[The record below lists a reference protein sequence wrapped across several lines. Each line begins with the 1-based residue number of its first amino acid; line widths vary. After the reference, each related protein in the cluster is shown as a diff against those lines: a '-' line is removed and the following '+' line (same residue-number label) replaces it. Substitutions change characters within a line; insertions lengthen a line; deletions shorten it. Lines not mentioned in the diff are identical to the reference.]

1 MVSHKTEVTVGKT
14 HITFETGELARLA
27 NGAVLLRTGDTAI
40 LATACMAP
48 NANPEADFFPL
59 RVDYTERFSSVGKTL
74 QGYIKREGRP
84 TSTETIV
91 SRLIDRPLR
100 PMFPEGFMNEVQ
112 LIAQVLSFDAENQLE
127 PHAINAVSAA
137 LQISDVPSGKTVAAV
152 RIGYLNDQFIINPT
166 IQNQE
171 KSKLNLVLAGTHEA
185 ILMIEGGCNFLSEE
199 QILEAI
205 SLGHHE
211 IKKITHAIDQLVEKC
226 GKKKAEFVNMAPP
239 HALIQE
245 IESRFGSELKEAL
258 FQLKKTDRSD
268 AVGAVQVKITEEFTP
283 KIEEMGLPAN
293 RLQAAIKIAKSNI
306 LRKEALTHNKR
317 IDGRSLDQV
326 RPISVKLG
334 LFSRTH
340 GSALFTRGETQ
351 ALCIATLGSTT
362 SMQKTESLYGDVVER
377 CYLQYSFPPF
387 SVGEVGRLG
396 SPGRREV
403 GHGKLAERAILEIIP
418 SQENFHYSMRI
429 ESNILES
436 NGSSSQASVCG
447 GALALLDAGV
457 PIKELV
463 SGVAMG
469 LILEKNRYVVLT
481 DILGTEDDLGDM
493 DFKVAGGASGITSF
507 QMDIKVEGI
516 TIEIMKEALS
526 RAKEGRMHILE
537 EMKKAVPSKQKGLS
551 KFAPRL
557 VNIKIHPNKIGT
569 LIGPGGKQIRLIQ
582 ALGVTVDVTDEGM
595 VTISGNDAE
604 AVEKAHKMVSD
615 IVAEVEVGKTYT
627 GEVVSIVPFG
637 AFIALPGQKEGLL
650 HVSEIA
656 HERVNNVEDYLKEK
670 QQVEVKVLEINDRGQ
685 IRLSRKVLLPKE
697 KKETVQST

>member
-1 MVSHKTEVTVGKT
+1 MASHKTDVVVGKT
-14 HITFETGELARLA
+14 HISFETGELARLA
-27 NGAVLLRTGDTAI
+27 NGSVLLRTGDTAI

-48 NANPEADFFPL
+48 KANPEADFFPL
-59 RVDYTERFSSVGKTL
+59 RVDYIERFSSVGKTL
-74 QGYIKREGRP
+74 AGYIKREGRP
-84 TSTETIV
+84 TAVETIT

-100 PMFPEGFMNEVQ
+100 PMFPEGFMHEVQ
-112 LIAQVLSFDAENQLE
+112 LIAQVMSFDAQNQLE

-137 LQISDVPSGKTVAAV
+137 LQISDIPSGKTVAAV
-152 RIGYLNDQFIINPT
+152 RVGYVNDQFVINPT
-166 IQNQE
+166 IDEQQ

-185 ILMIEGGCNFLSEE
+185 ILMIEGGCSFLSEQ
-199 QILEAI
+199 QILQAI
-205 SLGHHE
+205 EKGHHE
-211 IKKITHAIDQLVEKC
+211 IQKITHAIDQLVQHC
-226 GKKKAEFVNMAPP
+226 GKKKADFVNMAPP
-239 HALIQE
+239 HSLIEE
-245 IESRFGSELKEAL
+245 IQSRFGNELKDAL
-258 FQLKKTDRSD
+258 FQQKKAERSD
-268 AVGAVQVKITEEFTP
+268 AVEEVQNKIVEEFTP
-283 KIEEMGLPAN
+283 KLEGLNIPAN
-293 RLQAAIKIAKSNI
+293 RLQAAIKVAKSNI

-317 IDGRSLDQV
+317 IDGRTLDQV

-334 LFSRTH
+334 LLNRTH

-418 SQENFHYSMRI
+418 TPENFPYSMRI

-469 LILEKNRYVVLT
+469 LILEKNRYVILT

-537 EMKKAVPSKQKGLS
+537 EMKKAVPTKQKGLS

-582 ALGVTVDVTDEGM
+582 ALGVTVDVTDEGV

-615 IVAEVEVGKTYT
+615 IVAEVEVGKIYT

-670 QQVEVKVLEINDRGQ
+670 QHVEVKVLEINDRGQ

-697 KKETVQST
+697 KKETVQS

>member
-1 MVSHKTEVTVGKT
+1 MASHKTDVVVGKT
-14 HITFETGELARLA
+14 HISFETGELARLA
-27 NGAVLLRTGDTAI
+27 NGSVLLRTGDTAI

-48 NANPEADFFPL
+48 KANPEADFFPL
-59 RVDYTERFSSVGKTL
+59 RVDYIERFSSVGKTL
-74 QGYIKREGRP
+74 AGYIKREGRP
-84 TSTETIV
+84 TSVETITC
-91 SRLIDRPLR
+91 RLIDRPLR
-100 PMFPEGFMNEVQ
+100 PMFPEGFMHEVQ
-112 LIAQVLSFDAENQLE
+112 LIAQVMSFDAQNQLE

-137 LQISDVPSGKTVAAV
+137 LQISDIPSGKTVAAV
-152 RIGYLNDQFIINPT
+152 RVGYVNDQFVINPT
-166 IQNQE
+166 IDEQQ

-185 ILMIEGGCNFLSEE
+185 ILMIEGGCSFLSEQ
-199 QILEAI
+199 QILQAI
-205 SLGHHE
+205 EKGHHE
-211 IKKITHAIDQLVEKC
+211 IQKITLAIDQLVQNC
-226 GKKKAEFVNMAPP
+226 GKKKADFINMAPP
-239 HALIQE
+239 HSLIEE
-245 IESRFGSELKEAL
+245 IQSRFGNELKDAL
-258 FQLKKTDRSD
+258 FQQKKAERSD
-268 AVGAVQVKITEEFTP
+268 AVEEVQNKIVEEFTP
-283 KIEEMGLPAN
+283 KLEGLNIPAN
-293 RLQAAIKIAKSNI
+293 RLQAAIKVAKSNI

-317 IDGRSLDQV
+317 IDGRTLDQV

-334 LFSRTH
+334 LLNRTH

-418 SQENFHYSMRI
+418 TPENFPYSMRI

-469 LILEKNRYVVLT
+469 LILEKNRYVILT

-537 EMKKAVPSKQKGLS
+537 EMKKAVPAKQKGLS

-582 ALGVTVDVTDEGM
+582 ALGVTVDVTDEGV
-595 VTISGNDAE
+595 VTISGNDAD

-615 IVAEVEVGKTYT
+615 IVAEVEVGKIYT
-627 GEVVSIVPFG
+627 GEVVSIVAFG

-697 KKETVQST
+697 KKETVQS

>member
-40 LATACMAP
+40 LATACMAA

-84 TSTETIV
+84 TSTETV
-91 SRLIDRPLR
+91 TSRLIDRPLR

-112 LIAQVLSFDAENQLE
+112 LIAQVLSFDGENQLE

-152 RIGYLNDQFIINPT
+152 RVGFMNDQFIINPT

-205 SLGHHE
+205 NLGHNE

-226 GKKKAEFVNMAPP
+226 GKKKADFVNMAPP
-239 HALIQE
+239 QALIHE
-245 IESRFGSELKEAL
+245 IETRFGAELKEAL
-258 FQLKKTDRSD
+258 FQLKKAERSE
-268 AVGAVQVKITEEFTP
+268 AVGTVETKITEELTA
-283 KIEEMGLPAN
+283 KVEEMGVPAK

-334 LFSRTH
+334 LFNRTH

-418 SQENFHYSMRI
+418 TQENFPYSIRI

-447 GALALLDAGV
+447 GSLALLDAGV

-516 TIEIMKEALS
+516 TIEIMKEALL
-526 RAKEGRMHILE
+526 RAKEGRMHILD

-615 IVAEVEVGKTYT
+615 IVAEVEVGKIYT

-650 HVSEIA
+650 HISEIA
-656 HERVNNVEDYLKEK
+656 HERVNSVEDYLKEK
-670 QQVEVKVLEINDRGQ
+670 QHVEVKVLEINDRGQ

-697 KKETVQST
+697 KKETVQSS

>member
-1 MVSHKTEVTVGKT
+1 MQKHKTEVTVGKT
-14 HITFETGELARLA
+14 HIQFETGSLARLA
-27 NGAVLLRTGDTAI
+27 NGSVLLRTGDTAI
-40 LATACMAP
+40 LATACMAQK
-48 NANPEADFFPL
+48 ANPEADFFPL
-59 RVDYTERFSSVGKTL
+59 RVDYTEKFSSVGRTL
-74 QGYIKREGRP
+74 SGYIKREGRP
-84 TSTETIV
+84 TATETII

-112 LIAQVLSFDAENQLE
+112 LIAQVLSFDGENQLE

-152 RIGYLNDQFIINPT
+152 RVGHVNHQIVINPT
-166 IQNQE
+166 IQEQE
-171 KSKLNLVLAGTHEA
+171 KSKLNLVIAGTHEA
-185 ILMIEGGCNFLSEE
+185 ILMIEGGCSFLSEE
-199 QILEAI
+199 EILQAI
-205 SLGHHE
+205 EKGHHE
-211 IKKITHAIDQLVEKC
+211 IQKITRAIDDLVKSC
-226 GKKKAEFVNMAPP
+226 GKPKASFENMAPP
-239 HALIQE
+239 HSLIHE
-245 IESRFGSELKEAL
+245 IESHFGTELKEAL
-258 FQLKKTDRSD
+258 FQLKKADRSD
-268 AVGAVQVKITEEFTP
+268 AVEAIQAKIVEHFAP
-283 KIEEMGLPAN
+283 KIVEMGLPSN
-293 RLQAAIKIAKSNI
+293 RLSAAIKIVKSNL

-326 RPISVKLG
+326 RPISTELG
-334 LFSRTH
+334 LFNRTH

-418 SQENFHYSMRI
+418 KAEDFPYSIRL

-463 SGVAMG
+463 SGIAMG
-469 LILEKNRYVVLT
+469 LILEKNRYVILT

-516 TIEIMKEALS
+516 TIEIMQEALM

-537 EMKKAVPSKQKGLS
+537 EMKKGIPTKQKGLS
-551 KFAPRL
+551 RFAPRL
-557 VNIKIHPNKIGT
+557 VNVKIHPNKIGT

-582 ALGVTVDVTDEGM
+582 ALGVTVDVTDDGM
-595 VTISGNDAE
+595 VTISGTDAE
-604 AVEKAHKMVSD
+604 AVEKAHKMVTD
-615 IVAEVEVGKTYT
+615 LVAEVEVGKIYT

-637 AFIALPGQKEGLL
+637 AFVALPGSKEGLL

-670 QQVEVKVLEINDRGQ
+670 QRVEVKVLEINDRGQ
-685 IRLSRKVLLPKE
+685 IRLSRKVLIPRDKRD
-697 KKETVQST
+697 

>member
-40 LATACMAP
+40 LATACMAA

-84 TSTETIV
+84 TSTETV
-91 SRLIDRPLR
+91 TSRLIDRPLR

-112 LIAQVLSFDAENQLE
+112 LIAQVLSFDGENQLE

-152 RIGYLNDQFIINPT
+152 RVGFMNDQFIINPT

-205 SLGHHE
+205 NLGHNE

-226 GKKKAEFVNMAPP
+226 GKKKADFVNMAPP
-239 HALIQE
+239 QALIHE
-245 IESRFGSELKEAL
+245 IETRFGAELKEAL
-258 FQLKKTDRSD
+258 FQLKKAERSE
-268 AVGAVQVKITEEFTP
+268 AVGAVETKITEELTA
-283 KIEEMGLPAN
+283 KVEEMGVPAK

-334 LFSRTH
+334 LFNRTH

-418 SQENFHYSMRI
+418 TQENFPYSIRI

-447 GALALLDAGV
+447 GSLALLDAGV

-516 TIEIMKEALS
+516 TIEIMKEALL
-526 RAKEGRMHILE
+526 RAKEGRMHILD

-615 IVAEVEVGKTYT
+615 IVAEVEVGKIYT

-650 HVSEIA
+650 HISEIA
-656 HERVNNVEDYLKEK
+656 HERVNSVEDYLKEK
-670 QQVEVKVLEINDRGQ
+670 QHVEVKVLEINDRGQ

-697 KKETVQST
+697 KKDTVQSS

>member
-1 MVSHKTEVTVGKT
+1 MESLKTEVTVGKT
-14 HITFETGELARLA
+14 HITFETGQLARLA
-27 NGAVLLRTGDTAI
+27 NGSVLVRVGDTAI
-40 LATACMAP
+40 LSTACMAAK
-48 NANPEADFFPL
+48 ANPEADFFPL
-59 RVDYTERFSSVGKTL
+59 RVDYTEKFSSVGRTL
-74 QGYIKREGRP
+74 SGYIKREGRP
-84 TSTETIV
+84 TTVETII

-112 LIAQVLSFDAENQLE
+112 LIAQVLSFDGENQLE
-127 PHAINAVSAA
+127 PHAINAASCA
-137 LQISDVPSGKTVAAV
+137 LQISDIPCGKTVAAV
-152 RIGYLNDQFIINPT
+152 RVGYVDHEFIVNPT
-166 IQNQE
+166 IHEQE

-185 ILMIEGGCNFLSEE
+185 ILMIEGGSNFLSEE
-199 QILEAI
+199 QILTAI
-205 SLGHHE
+205 EKGHKE
-211 IKKITHAIDQLVEKC
+211 IQKISHAIDQLVQKV
-226 GKKKAEFVNMAPP
+226 GKRKAEFVNMAPP
-239 HALIQE
+239 HELVHE
-245 IESRFGSELKEAL
+245 IEHTYGVALKQAL
-258 FQLKKTDRSD
+258 FQQKKNERNEALEVIQS
-268 AVGAVQVKITEEFTP
+268 KM
-283 KIEEMGLPAN
+283 IEELSAKVEAMGLPLN
-293 RLQAAIKIAKSNI
+293 RLYSAIKIAKSNI
-306 LRKEALTHNKR
+306 LRKEALDHNKR
-317 IDGRSLDQV
+317 LDGRSLDQV
-326 RPISVKLG
+326 RPIHVSLG
-334 LFSRTH
+334 LFNRTH

-351 ALCIATLGSTT
+351 ALCIATLGSNT

-403 GHGKLAERAILEIIP
+403 GHGKLAERAILEILP
-418 SQENFHYSMRI
+418 SQEDFPYSIRV

-469 LILEKNRYVVLT
+469 LILEKNRYVILT
-481 DILGTEDDLGDM
+481 DILGAEDDLGDM

-516 TIEIMKEALS
+516 TLEIMKEALS

-537 EMKKAVPSKQKGLS
+537 EMKKGVPTKQKSLS

-557 VNIKIHPNKIGT
+557 VNIKIRPDKIGT

-582 ALGVTVDVTDEGM
+582 ALGVAVDVTDDGM
-595 VTISGNDAE
+595 VTISGSDAA
-604 AVEKAHKMVSD
+604 AVEKAHKMVTD
-615 IVAEVEVGKTYT
+615 IVAEVEVGKVYT

-637 AFIALPGQKEGLL
+637 AFVSLPGQKEGLL

-670 QQVEVKVLEINDRGQ
+670 QMVEVKVLEINDRGQ

-697 KKETVQST
+697 KKEPTA

>member
-1 MVSHKTEVTVGKT
+1 MQKHKTEVTVGKT
-14 HITFETGELARLA
+14 HIQFETGSLARLA

-40 LATACMAP
+40 LATACMAQK
-48 NANPEADFFPL
+48 ANPEADFFPL
-59 RVDYTERFSSVGKTL
+59 RVDYTEKFSSVGRTL
-74 QGYIKREGRP
+74 AGYIKREGRP
-84 TSTETIV
+84 TAVETIV

-112 LIAQVLSFDAENQLE
+112 LIAQVLSFDGENQLE

-137 LQISDVPSGKTVAAV
+137 LQISDIPSGKTVAAV
-152 RIGYLNDQFIINPT
+152 RVGHVNHQIVINPT
-166 IQNQE
+166 IQEQE
-171 KSKLNLVLAGTHEA
+171 KSKLNLVIAGTHEA
-185 ILMIEGGCNFLSEE
+185 ILMIEGGCSFLSEE
-199 QILEAI
+199 EILQAI
-205 SLGHHE
+205 EKGHHE
-211 IKKITHAIDQLVEKC
+211 IQKITRAIDELVKSC
-226 GKKKAEFVNMAPP
+226 GKSKASFENMAPP
-239 HALIQE
+239 HSLIHE
-245 IESRFGSELKEAL
+245 IESHFGAELKEAL
-258 FQLKKTDRSD
+258 FQLKKADRSD
-268 AVGAVQVKITEEFTP
+268 AVESVQAKIVGHFTP

-293 RLQAAIKIAKSNI
+293 RLSAAIKIVKSNL
-306 LRKEALTHNKR
+306 LRKEALNHNKR

-326 RPISVKLG
+326 RPITTELG
-334 LFSRTH
+334 LFNRTH

-418 SQENFHYSMRI
+418 KAEDFPYSIRI

-463 SGVAMG
+463 SGIAMG
-469 LILEKNRYVVLT
+469 LILEKNRYVILT

-516 TIEIMKEALS
+516 TIEIMQEALL

-537 EMKKAVPSKQKGLS
+537 EMKKGIPTKQKGLS
-551 KFAPRL
+551 RFAPRL
-557 VNIKIHPNKIGT
+557 VNVKIHPNKIGT

-582 ALGVTVDVTDEGM
+582 ALGVTVDVTDDGM
-595 VTISGNDAE
+595 VTISGTDAE
-604 AVEKAHKMVSD
+604 AVEKAHKMVLD
-615 IVAEVEVGKTYT
+615 LVAEVEVGKIYT

-637 AFIALPGQKEGLL
+637 AFVALPGQKEGLL

-670 QQVEVKVLEINDRGQ
+670 QHVEVKVLEINDRGQ
-685 IRLSRKVLLPKE
+685 IRLSRKVLIPKD
-697 KKETVQST
+697 KKD

>member
-40 LATACMAP
+40 LATACMAA

-84 TSTETIV
+84 TSTETV
-91 SRLIDRPLR
+91 TSRLIDRPLR

-112 LIAQVLSFDAENQLE
+112 LIAQVLSFDGENQLE

-152 RIGYLNDQFIINPT
+152 RVGFMNDQFIVNPT

-205 SLGHHE
+205 NLGHNE

-226 GKKKAEFVNMAPP
+226 GKKKADFVNMAPP
-239 HALIQE
+239 QALIHE
-245 IESRFGSELKEAL
+245 IETRFGAELKEAL
-258 FQLKKTDRSD
+258 FQLKKAERSE
-268 AVGAVQVKITEEFTP
+268 AVGTVETKITEELTA
-283 KIEEMGLPAN
+283 KVEEMGVPAK

-334 LFSRTH
+334 LFNRTH

-418 SQENFHYSMRI
+418 TQENFPYSIRI

-447 GALALLDAGV
+447 GSLALLDAGV

-516 TIEIMKEALS
+516 TIEIMKEALL
-526 RAKEGRMHILE
+526 RAKEGRMHILD

-615 IVAEVEVGKTYT
+615 IVAEVEVGKIYT

-650 HVSEIA
+650 HISEIA
-656 HERVNNVEDYLKEK
+656 HERVNSVEDYLKEK
-670 QQVEVKVLEINDRGQ
+670 QHVEVKVLEINDRGQ

-697 KKETVQST
+697 KKETVQSS

>member
-40 LATACMAP
+40 LATACMALK
-48 NANPEADFFPL
+48 ANPEADFFPL

-84 TSTETIV
+84 TSTETII

-137 LQISDVPSGKTVAAV
+137 LQISDVPCGKTVAAV
-152 RIGYLNDQFIINPT
+152 RVGYLNDQFIINPT

-205 SLGHHE
+205 TLGHHE

-226 GKKKAEFVNMAPP
+226 GKKKADFVNMAPP
-239 HALIQE
+239 SNLIND
-245 IESRFGSELKEAL
+245 IESRFSHELKEAL
-258 FQLKKTDRSD
+258 FQLKKAERSE
-268 AVGAVQVKITEEFTP
+268 AVNAVQSKITEEFTP
-283 KIEEMGLPAN
+283 KIEEMGLPAI

-306 LRKEALTHNKR
+306 LRKEALNHNKR

-334 LFSRTH
+334 LFNRTH

-418 SQENFHYSMRI
+418 SQENFPYSIRI

-447 GALALLDAGV
+447 GSLALLDAGV

-493 DFKVAGGASGITSF
+493 DFKVAGGSSGITSF

-516 TIEIMKEALS
+516 TIEIMKEALA
-526 RAKEGRMHILE
+526 RAKEGRMHILD

-604 AVEKAHKMVSD
+604 AVDKAHRMVTD
-615 IVAEVEVGKTYT
+615 IVAEVEVGKIYT

-685 IRLSRKVLLPKE
+685 IRLSRKVLLPKD
-697 KKETVQST
+697 KKETVPNN

>member
-84 TSTETIV
+84 TSTETII

-226 GKKKAEFVNMAPP
+226 GKKKADFVNMAPP

-418 SQENFHYSMRI
+418 SQENFPYSMRI

>member
-226 GKKKAEFVNMAPP
+226 GKKKADFVNMAPP

-258 FQLKKTDRSD
+258 FQLKKADRSD

-418 SQENFHYSMRI
+418 SQENFPYSMRI

>member
-40 LATACMAP
+40 LATACMAA

-84 TSTETIV
+84 TSTETII

-152 RIGYLNDQFIINPT
+152 RVGYMNEQFIINPT

-185 ILMIEGGCNFLSEE
+185 ILMIEGGCTFLSEE

-205 SLGHHE
+205 NLGHNE

-226 GKKKAEFVNMAPP
+226 GKKKADFINMAPP
-239 HALIQE
+239 QALITE
-245 IESRFGSELKEAL
+245 IETRFGAELKEAL
-258 FQLKKTDRSD
+258 FQLKKAERSE
-268 AVGAVQVKITEEFTP
+268 AVSAVETKITEELTP
-283 KIEEMGLPAN
+283 KIEEMGVPAK

-334 LFSRTH
+334 LFNRTH

-418 SQENFHYSMRI
+418 SQENFPYSIRI

-447 GALALLDAGV
+447 GSLALLDAGV

-493 DFKVAGGASGITSF
+493 DFKVAGGSSGITSF

-516 TIEIMKEALS
+516 TIEIMKEALL
-526 RAKEGRMHILE
+526 RAKEGRMHILD

-615 IVAEVEVGKTYT
+615 IVAEVEVGKIYT

-650 HVSEIA
+650 HISEIA
-656 HERVNNVEDYLKEK
+656 HERVNTVEEYLKEK
-670 QQVEVKVLEINDRGQ
+670 QHVEVKVLEINDRGQ

-697 KKETVQST
+697 KKETPQNN

>member
-84 TSTETIV
+84 TSTETII

-211 IKKITHAIDQLVEKC
+211 IKKITHAIDQLVQKC
-226 GKKKAEFVNMAPP
+226 GKKKADFVNMAPP

-258 FQLKKTDRSD
+258 FQLKKADRSD
-268 AVGAVQVKITEEFTP
+268 AVSAVQVQITDEFTP
-283 KIEEMGLPAN
+283 KIEKMGLPAN

-396 SPGRREV
+396 TPGRREV

-418 SQENFHYSMRI
+418 TQENFPYSMRI

>member
-1 MVSHKTEVTVGKT
+1 M
-14 HITFETGELARLA
+14 
-27 NGAVLLRTGDTAI
+27 
-40 LATACMAP
+40 
-48 NANPEADFFPL
+48 
-59 RVDYTERFSSVGKTL
+59 
-74 QGYIKREGRP
+74 
-84 TSTETIV
+84 
-91 SRLIDRPLR
+91 
-100 PMFPEGFMNEVQ
+100 
-112 LIAQVLSFDAENQLE
+112 
-127 PHAINAVSAA
+127 
-137 LQISDVPSGKTVAAV
+137 
-152 RIGYLNDQFIINPT
+152 NDQFVINPT
-166 IQNQE
+166 IDEQQ

-185 ILMIEGGCNFLSEE
+185 ILMIEGGCSFLSEQ
-199 QILEAI
+199 QILQAI
-205 SLGHHE
+205 EKGHHE
-211 IKKITHAIDQLVEKC
+211 IQKITLAIDQLVQNC
-226 GKKKAEFVNMAPP
+226 GKKKADFVNMAPP
-239 HALIQE
+239 HSLIEE
-245 IESRFGSELKEAL
+245 IQSRFGNELKDAL
-258 FQLKKTDRSD
+258 FQQKKAERSD
-268 AVGAVQVKITEEFTP
+268 AVEEVQNKIFEEFTP
-283 KIEEMGLPAN
+283 KLEGLNIPAN
-293 RLQAAIKIAKSNI
+293 RLQAAIKVAKSNI

-317 IDGRSLDQV
+317 IDGRTLDQV

-334 LFSRTH
+334 LLNRTH

-362 SMQKTESLYGDVVER
+362 SMQKTESLYGDIVER

-418 SQENFHYSMRI
+418 TTENFPYSMRI

-469 LILEKNRYVVLT
+469 LILEKNRYVILT

-537 EMKKAVPSKQKGLS
+537 EMKKAVPAKQKGLS

-557 VNIKIHPNKIGT
+557 VNIKIHPNKI
-569 LIGPGGKQIRLIQ
+569 
-582 ALGVTVDVTDEGM
+582 
-595 VTISGNDAE
+595 
-604 AVEKAHKMVSD
+604 
-615 IVAEVEVGKTYT
+615 
-627 GEVVSIVPFG
+627 
-637 AFIALPGQKEGLL
+637 
-650 HVSEIA
+650 
-656 HERVNNVEDYLKEK
+656 
-670 QQVEVKVLEINDRGQ
+670 
-685 IRLSRKVLLPKE
+685 
-697 KKETVQST
+697 